1 MMELLTQYP
10 QIAGAREYFQ
20 GRTEAI
26 LDLVTTI
33 CQIPAPGFQ
42 EKQRAEFVAD
52 QMRGLGLVDVRV
64 DDAYNAIGTLKGKGQ
79 GPTVMLAAHIDTVFP
94 AGTNLTVRRE
104 GDKLHA
110 PGIRDNSMGVTSLL
124 ALLQAL
130 KDLKIELPGDLICV
144 GTSGEEGLGD
154 LRGMKA
160 AVATFKDQLDYC
172 IAIDGGLGGLVTGG
186 ITSRR
191 LEVTV
196 QTGGGHSWGAFG
208 VPSAI
213 HSMGKM
219 IAAIADLTV
228 PTTPRTT
235 FNVGVISGGTSINTI
250 AAEAKMLIDMR
261 SLQREPLMELEG
273 QVREIID
280 RVCVETKVNAE
291 IKLVGDRPGGSTSE
305 THPLVQTVQAV
316 QSSLGISTDTH
327 ASSTDANV
335 PMGYGIPAVCLGTS
349 HGANAH
355 RVDEWLETRDIDLG
369 MTQLLMVVC
378 AVENL
383 K

>member
-1 MMELLTQYP
+1 MELMTQYP
-10 QIAGAREYFQ
+10 QLAGAREYFQ
-20 GRTEAI
+20 GRAEAI

-42 EKQRAEFVAD
+42 EKQRAEFVAN
-52 QMRGLGLVDVRV
+52 QMRDLGLVDVHV
-64 DDAYNAIGTLKGKGQ
+64 DEVYNAIGILKGRGQ

-94 AGTNLTVRRE
+94 AGTDLTVRRE
-104 GDKLHA
+104 AGKLHA

-124 ALLQAL
+124 SLLQAL
-130 KDLKIELPGDLICV
+130 KELKIDLPGDLICV
-144 GTSGEEGLGD
+144 GTSCEEGLGD

-160 AVATFKDQLDYC
+160 AVATYKDSLDYC

-186 ITSRR
+186 IASRR

-196 QTGGGHSWGAFG
+196 KTGGGHSWGDFG
-208 VPSAI
+208 VPSAV

-219 IAAIADLTV
+219 IAAIADLKV
-228 PTTPRTT
+228 PTTPRTS

-261 SLQREPLMELEG
+261 SLQREPVMEVEG
-273 QVREIID
+273 QVRGIIE
-280 RVCVETKVNAE
+280 RVCAETKVSAE
-291 IKLVGDRPGGSTSE
+291 VKLVGDRPGGNTAE
-305 THPLVQTVQAV
+305 THPLVQTIQAV
-316 QSSLGISTDTH
+316 QSSLGIHIDTH

-335 PMGYGIPAVCLGTS
+335 PMSYGIPAVCLGTS

-355 RVDEWLETRDIDLG
+355 RVDEWLEERDIDLG

-378 AVENL
+378 AVQGL